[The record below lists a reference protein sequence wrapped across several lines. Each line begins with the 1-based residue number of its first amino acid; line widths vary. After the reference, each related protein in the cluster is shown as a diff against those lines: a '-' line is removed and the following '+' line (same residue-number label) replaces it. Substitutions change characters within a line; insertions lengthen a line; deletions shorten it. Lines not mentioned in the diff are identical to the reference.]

1 MLNVAARR
9 LLWFALVALALVAA
23 IPLAALV
30 ALGVVVLGAVAL
42 VVGVLVAVV
51 PLALAPL
58 SVALAN
64 AVLVAAAFV
73 AAPRL
78 ARRSGRGAG
87 VRPSV
92 IGAAAELETFDV
104 PVPRLQ
110 PVHCPFADSNPCPGN
125 CRVCVKYRLFPGSPG
140 RLVA

>member
-1 MLNVAARR
+1 MLTVAVRR
-9 LLWFALVALALVAA
+9 LLWFALVAVALVAA
-23 IPLAALV
+23 IPLAALA

-42 VVGVLVAVV
+42 VGWVLVAVI

-58 SVALAN
+58 TFGLAN
-64 AVLVAAAFV
+64 AALVGAAFL

-78 ARRSGRGAG
+78 ARRGERGTGARTM
-87 VRPSV
+87 VT
-92 IGAAAELETFDV
+92 GAAAELETFDV

-110 PVHCPFADSNPCPGN
+110 PVHCPFADSNPCPGD
-125 CRVCVKYRLFPGSPG
+125 CRVCVKYRLYPGSPG

>member
-1 MLNVAARR
+1 M
-9 LLWFALVALALVAA
+9 WFALVALALVAA

-30 ALGVVVLGAVAL
+30 GLGVVVLGGVAL
-42 VVGVLVAVV
+42 VAGVLVAVV

-58 SVALAN
+58 TFGLAN
-64 AVLVAAAFV
+64 AVLVTAAFV

-78 ARRSGRGAG
+78 ARRSGSGAG
-87 VRPSV
+87 TRPSV
-92 IGAAAELETFDV
+92 TGAVAELETFDV

-110 PVHCPFADSNPCPGN
+110 PVHCPFADSNPCPGD
-125 CRVCVKYRLFPGSPG
+125 CRVCVKYRLFSGSPG

>member
-1 MLNVAARR
+1 M
-9 LLWFALVALALVAA
+9 WFALVALALVAA

-30 ALGVVVLGAVAL
+30 GLGVVVLGGVAL
-42 VVGVLVAVV
+42 VAGVLVAVV

-58 SVALAN
+58 TFGLAN
-64 AVLVAAAFV
+64 AVLVAAAFA

-78 ARRSGRGAG
+78 ARRSGSGAG
-87 VRPSV
+87 TRPSV
-92 IGAAAELETFDV
+92 TGAVAELETFDV

-110 PVHCPFADSNPCPGN
+110 PVHCPFADSNPCPGD
-125 CRVCVKYRLFPGSPG
+125 CRVCVKYRLFSGSPG

>member
-1 MLNVAARR
+1 MLDVAARR
-9 LLWFALVALALVAA
+9 LMWFALFALALLAA

-30 ALGVVVLGAVAL
+30 GLGVVVLGGVAL
-42 VVGVLVAVV
+42 VAGVLVAVV

-58 SVALAN
+58 TVGLAN
-64 AVLVAAAFV
+64 AVLIAAAFV

-78 ARRSGRGAG
+78 ARRSGSGAG
-87 VRPSV
+87 TRPSV
-92 IGAAAELETFDV
+92 TGAVAELETFDV

-110 PVHCPFADSNPCPGN
+110 PVHCPFADSNPCPGD